1 MEEKKLNELSDEA
14 LDAVTGGGDWIDD
27 QANKGEEDHEW
38 WLKNKDT
45 GGAMVK
51 YHGSDIKETY
61 INQRRTDIP

>member
-1 MEEKKLNELSDEA
+1 MEDKKRSELSDEA
-14 LDAVTGGGDWIDD
+14 LDDVSGGDWIDD
-27 QANKGEEDHEW
+27 QVNKREEDHEW

-51 YHGSDIKETY
+51 YHGSDITETY